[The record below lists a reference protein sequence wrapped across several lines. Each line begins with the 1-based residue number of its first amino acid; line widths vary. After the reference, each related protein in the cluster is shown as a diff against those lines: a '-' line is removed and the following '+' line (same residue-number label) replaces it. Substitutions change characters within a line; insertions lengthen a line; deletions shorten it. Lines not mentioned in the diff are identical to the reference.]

1 MLGHSELDSE
11 SAGRNYKN
19 MKVGYVY
26 ILSNLK
32 RTTFYIGVTNNL
44 QKRVAEHKQGVGSI
58 FTSTYKLYYLVYFE
72 RILSIEQAIK
82 RETQLKNWK
91 RSWKIDLIKS
101 MNPKMLD
108 LIDLGLPADSESS
121 SE

>member
-1 MLGHSELDSE
+1 
-11 SAGRNYKN
+11 

-26 ILSNLK
+26 IMINLK
-32 RTTFYIGVTNNL
+32 RTTFYIGVTNDL
-44 QKRVAEHKQGVGSI
+44 QRRVTEHKEGVGSV
-58 FTSTYKLYYLVYFE
+58 FTKKYKLYYLVYFE
-72 RILSIEQAIK
+72 RILGIEQAIK

-101 MNPKMLD
+101 INPEM
-108 LIDLGLPADSESS
+108 IDLVNVGLPADSESS